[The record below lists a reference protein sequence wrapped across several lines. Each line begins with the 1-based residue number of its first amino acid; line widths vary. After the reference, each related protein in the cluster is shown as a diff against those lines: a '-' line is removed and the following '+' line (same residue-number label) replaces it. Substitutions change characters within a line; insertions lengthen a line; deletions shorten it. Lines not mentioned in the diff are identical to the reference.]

1 MDFIAASHKSMRA
14 DVSADADADAEGTG
28 SGNAMEPKVLA
39 NHFVGGPQDLQ
50 GESLGCCVRIFRV
63 R

>member
-1 MDFIAASHKSMRA
+1 MRA

-50 GESLGCCVRIFRV
+50 GGIIRLLRKNFPGALSAPEK
-63 R
+63 